1 MEDKK
6 KFVCTVCGHVE
17 EVEGD
22 QLEEGYVCPLCGVD
36 ASLFVEQK

>member
-17 EVEGD
+17 EVEGTE
-22 QLEEGYVCPLCGVD
+22 LPEGFVCPLCGVG
-36 ASLFVEQK
+36 AELFVEQK